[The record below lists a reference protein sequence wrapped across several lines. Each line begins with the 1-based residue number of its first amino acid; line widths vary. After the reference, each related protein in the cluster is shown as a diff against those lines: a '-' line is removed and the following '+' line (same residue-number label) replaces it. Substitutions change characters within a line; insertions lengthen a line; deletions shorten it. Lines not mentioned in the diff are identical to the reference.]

1 MSGPA
6 HACDIDRK
14 EISMRVA
21 SHMALV
27 LVLIAGLA
35 VVQGAAA
42 ELNPADISP
51 AGASGSA
58 PNVASDGQG
67 DVVALWRELDGDES
81 AIRAAVRTAGEGWQ
95 ASRRISVPAA
105 ATEAPQLAMDSLGNA
120 VAVWHRSN
128 GRDSVVQ
135 AAVRPKAGEWS
146 TAQDLSPPG
155 ERAFNADVAVEAGRV
170 TAVWAAMDG
179 MRSVVRASSRNVDGK
194 WTPTETVSATLSNA
208 YAPVVAMDGRGGAV
222 AAWQWW
228 DGAYLVIQA
237 STRPPG
243 GHWSVPE
250 TLSGTGRDASRPQVA
265 MDAEGHALVGWL
277 RSNGTWIAA
286 QVTSRPA
293 DGAWSPPRDFTQ
305 RGGNARELFL
315 QMNRRG
321 DAAVAWVQGY
331 GSGGSNAQL
340 WSSNRPVGA
349 ARWSPRAPLTEYSF
363 SSRARVALDEAGNLT
378 AVWTNYGRV
387 SASFKP
393 AGDPWQDDYLLS
405 GYDYSAVHP
414 VVTAQS
420 PRNATAVW
428 VRVGEDD
435 DRVQA
440 VSYDIN
446 TAAEEAADEGD
457 EGGDEEEEEEDE
469 GESFMGTPGP
479 DRLVGT
485 PGNDV
490 FHALGGDD
498 VIESRGGRDV
508 VYGGPGD
515 DRLSG
520 GRGADRLIGGPG
532 SDRIRGGRGGDILV
546 GGPGRDVLI
555 GGRGNDAIRARD
567 LFRDRVFGGRGLDAY
582 RLDRW
587 LDRARS
593 IETQF

>member
-6 HACDIDRK
+6 HACDVDRK

-21 SHMALV
+21 FHIALV
-27 LVLIAGLA
+27 LALVAGLA

-42 ELNPADISP
+42 ELDPADISP
-51 AGASGSA
+51 AGASGAA
-58 PNVASDGQG
+58 PQLASDGQG
-67 DVVALWRELDGDES
+67 NVVALWRELDGDES
-81 AIRAAVRTAGEGWQ
+81 AIRAAVRTPGKGWE
-95 ASRRISVPAA
+95 ASRRISAPAA

-135 AAVRPKAGEWS
+135 AAVRPKSGEWS
-146 TAQDLSPPG
+146 SAQDLSPAG
-155 ERAFNADVAVEAGRV
+155 ERAFNADVAVEAGRI

-179 MRSVVRASSRNVDGK
+179 MRSVVRSSSRNVDGT

-208 YAPVVAMDGRGGAV
+208 YAPVVAMDDRGGAV

-237 STRPPG
+237 STRALG
-243 GHWSVPE
+243 GSWSEPE
-250 TLSGTGRDASRPQVA
+250 TLSDSGRDASRPQVA
-265 MDAEGHALVGWL
+265 TDAAGDAIVGWM

-286 QVTSRPA
+286 QVASKPA
-293 DGAWSPPRDFTQ
+293 DGSWSPPRSFSR
-305 RGGNARELFL
+305 RGGHVRELFL
-315 QMNRRG
+315 DMNRRG

-331 GSGGSNAQL
+331 GGSSATL
-340 WSSNRPVGA
+340 WSSVRSEA
-349 ARWSPRAPLTEYSF
+349 AAGWSPRAQLTDYWSGN
-363 SSRARVALDEAGNLT
+363 RARVALDEAGNVT
-378 AVWTNYGRV
+378 AVWSSFGRV

-428 VRVGEDD
+428 IRIGEDD

-457 EGGDEEEEEEDE
+457 EGDDEEEEEEE
-469 GESFMGTPGP
+469 GESYMGTPGP

-546 GGPGRDVLI
+546 GGPGRDILV

-582 RLDRW
+582 RFDRW

>member
-1 MSGPA
+1 VSRLEDA
-6 HACDIDRK
+6 DCVDRK
-14 EISMRVA
+14 EIPMRVA
-21 SHMALV
+21 PHMALA
-27 LVLIAGLA
+27 LVLISALA

-58 PNVASDGQG
+58 PQVASDGQG
-67 DVVALWRELDGDES
+67 NVVALWRELDGDES
-81 AIRAAVRTAGEGWQ
+81 AIRAAVRTAGESWQ
-95 ASRRISVPAA
+95 ASRRISAPAA

-146 TAQDLSPPG
+146 AAQDLSPPG
-155 ERAFNADVAVEAGRV
+155 ERAFNADAAVEAGRV

-179 MRSVVRASSRNVDGK
+179 WRSVVRASSRSVGGS
-194 WTPTETVSATLSNA
+194 WEPAQTVSTTLSNA
-208 YAPVVAMDGRGGAV
+208 YAPVVAMDDRGGAV

-237 STRPPG
+237 STRTPDG
-243 GHWSVPE
+243 RWSEPE
-250 TLSGTGRDASRPQVA
+250 TLSGSGRDGSRPQVA
-265 MDAEGHALVGWL
+265 MDAAGNAIVGWT

-286 QVTSRPA
+286 QVASKPAVGSWGAPRYFSR
-293 DGAWSPPRDFTQ
+293 
-305 RGGNARELFL
+305 RGGHVRELFL
-315 QMNRRG
+315 DMNRRG

-331 GSGGSNAQL
+331 GGSSAML
-340 WSSNRPVGA
+340 WSSVRPGGSA
-349 ARWSPRAPLTEYSF
+349 GWSPRAQLTDFWSGN
-363 SSRARVALDEAGNLT
+363 RARVALDEAGNVT
-378 AVWTNYGRV
+378 AVWSSFGRV

-414 VVTAQS
+414 VATAQS

-457 EGGDEEEEEEDE
+457 EGEEEEGDE
-469 GESFMGTPGP
+469 GESFTGTPGP

-532 SDRIRGGRGGDILV
+532 EDRIRGGRGGDILV